1 MLEWNIGKD
10 SHQVNWP
17 NTSPTALKLG
27 MVKYVKERMVLSAG
41 VFWSAGKFDSVRQ
54 GVGILLLIAICPIF
68 GEEKLKIKTNTDWKT
83 VLCCHRAGVPSA
95 NSHK

>member
-1 MLEWNIGKD
+1 MPEWNIGKD

-27 MVKYVKERMVLSAG
+27 MVRYVKERMVLSAG

-54 GVGILLLIAICPIF
+54 GVGILLLLAICPIF
-68 GEEKLKIKTNTDWKT
+68 EEEKSWK
-83 VLCCHRAGVPSA
+83 
-95 NSHK
+95 